1 MVPIFKYLK
10 NILSSK
16 KINNSWEEKYLAKSF
31 DLYDLER
38 RQREIDN
45 KFGSNRKFQNR
56 EIQFFL
62 TLFTLAICGVTEN
75 TAYLETWVL
84 TLN

>member
-16 KINNSWEEKYLAKSF
+16 KTNNSWEEEYLAKSV

-38 RQREIDN
+38 RQRELDN
-45 KFGSNRKFQNR
+45 KFSYRRKF
-56 EIQFFL
+56 
-62 TLFTLAICGVTEN
+62 
-75 TAYLETWVL
+75 
-84 TLN
+84 